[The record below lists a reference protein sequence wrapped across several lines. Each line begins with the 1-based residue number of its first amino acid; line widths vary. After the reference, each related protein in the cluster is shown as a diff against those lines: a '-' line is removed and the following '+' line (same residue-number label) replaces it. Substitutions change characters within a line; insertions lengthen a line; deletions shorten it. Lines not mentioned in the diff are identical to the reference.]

1 MTRPRTPTD
10 IMEAKGAF
18 KVHPERKRKD
28 EPAAVGPMDDAPPR
42 HLLDRPLTLKVWFEI
57 VGTAPKI
64 LTGSDAVHIEVLA
77 ELLAE
82 FREDPWKFPVA
93 KLARMEAMLGK
104 LGMNPAARAAMAVET
119 GSRLGRGNED
129 EPKSKLSDFLN

>member
-10 IMEAKGAF
+10 ILEAKGAF
-18 KVHPERKRKD
+18 LTHPERRREQEPETPIPMSD
-28 EPAAVGPMDDAPPR
+28 EPPR

-57 VGTAPKI
+57 VSIAPKI
-64 LTGSDAVHIEVLA
+64 LTGADMPHVEILA

-82 FREDPWKFPVA
+82 FREDPRGFPVA

-104 LGMNPAARAAMAVET
+104 IGMNPSARAAMAVEV
-119 GSRLGRGNED
+119 GSKIGREKEKSGLD
-129 EPKSKLSDFLN
+129 EFLN

>member
-1 MTRPRTPTD
+1 MARPRTPTD
-10 IMEAKGAF
+10 LLEAKGSF
-18 KVHPERKRKD
+18 MKHPDRKRKD
-28 EPAAVGPMDDAPPR
+28 PETPSAMDETPPR
-42 HLLDRPLTLKVWFEI
+42 HLLDRPLTVKVWFEI
-57 VGTAPKI
+57 VSTAPKI
-64 LTGSDAVHIEVLA
+64 LTGSDAVHVEVLA